1 MFGPFTNN
9 TENKELYA
17 TFIPKIEAYR
27 AKLQAGILEEYKLA
41 DNLIPQE
48 TGVDVTSIPEKVLTK
63 EELEIVNTPGYELV
77 KQIAS
82 GELTAVE
89 VFKAYAKTATAAHQL
104 TNCAMELFLDEGLKR
119 AEELDAYYKKTGQT
133 VGPLHGLPVSLKE
146 HYNYKGKV
154 THGACVSKIENVTEN
169 WCLTVEVLLEAGAVF
184 YIRTTEPQTLMHLC
198 SNNNITGLC
207 RNPSNTA
214 LTTGGSSSGEG
225 ALVAMRGS
233 VFGLGS
239 DIGGSI
245 RCPAAFCGVFG
256 LRPTQKRLSMKN
268 VTICGT
274 GVGEAVVCVLGPL
287 ARSAQ
292 DIDLFMKA
300 SLDAKPWQ
308 RDATIVPLPWRD
320 VPVPAAKDLRV
331 AIMYDDGVVK
341 PTPPIIRGLK
351 HAAERLKAAGVKVV
365 EWDPFGVLELAEI
378 CGSFYNAD
386 GNKGQKDGLAASGEP
401 LCELSKI
408 ALSFGCGD
416 EGLSAAEEHI
426 GQGIRD
432 KYRIEYQD
440 KMVELGVDFI
450 LSPTYVSVATKP
462 EKIHYWGYT
471 SLWNVLDF
479 PNVVFPTGLKCD
491 PALDVPDRSY
501 KPRSELEAYE
511 YGLYD
516 IAEDFKGAPISL
528 QLTGRRWLDE
538 EVVKAAQT
546 VHEIV
551 AV

>member
-41 DNLIPQE
+41 DNLILQE

-184 YIRTTEPQTLMHLC
+184 YIRTTVPQTLMHLC

-516 IAEDFKGAPISL
+516 NAEDFKGAPISL